1 MARLLASR
9 EQELQTCS
17 LVCASGRRIFQ
28 PETLMPAL
36 GLGDHAHG
44 DQPLVRADALGDDF
58 VRGLGVG
65 RAEADGGFSFA
76 IGSS

>member
-1 MARLLASR
+1 
-9 EQELQTCS
+9 
-17 LVCASGRRIFQ
+17 
-28 PETLMPAL
+28 MPAL

-44 DQPLVRADALGDDF
+44 DQPFARTDALGDDLVRGLGVF

-65 RAEADGGFSFA
+65 RGEADGGFSFA

>member
-1 MARLLASR
+1 
-9 EQELQTCS
+9 
-17 LVCASGRRIFQ
+17 
-28 PETLMPAL
+28 MPAL

-58 VRGLGVG
+58 VRGLGVFVRGLGVG
-65 RAEADGGFSFA
+65 RAEADGGFSLA